1 MAGYSAEGGSYAK
14 VSNGR
19 LFYRRYGD
27 ANGPVLVLVHGLTTP
42 SFVWRDML
50 PDLVAAGFHI
60 LTFDHFGRGFSS
72 YPKQPQTL
80 DFFIQELQE
89 LLDSLNINTPVHL
102 LGYSMGGGIVAAFAA
117 RHPARVNRLVMLA
130 PAGFRAELGGFFD
143 WAARTPLLGD
153 LAMRLFGGR
162 LFRQGSEASIQQE
175 GADPEM
181 VAMQCAETRNSG
193 FAAAVLS
200 SMRNVTSKNLHSEH
214 ARIADQKTPSLAIF
228 AADDTIIPISS
239 AKGLSAANANAK
251 IVIVPDS
258 GHCLAYTHSGTVNKA
273 VLEFLNRA

>member
-1 MAGYSAEGGSYAK
+1 MAGYLAEDGNYAK
-14 VSNGR
+14 ISNGR

-27 ANGPVLVLVHGLTTP
+27 ASGPVLVLVHGLTTP

-50 PDLVAAGFHI
+50 PDLIEAGFHI

-80 DFFIQELQE
+80 EFFIRELLE
-89 LLDSLNINTPVHL
+89 LLDTLNINTPVNL
-102 LGYSMGGGIVAAFAA
+102 LGYSMGGAIVAAFAA
-117 RHPARVNRLVMLA
+117 RHPARVNRLIMLA

-143 WAARTPLLGD
+143 WATRTPLLGD
-153 LAMRLFGGR
+153 LAMRLIGGW
-162 LFRQGSEASIQQE
+162 LFRKGSEASIKQE

-181 VAMQCAETRNSG
+181 VAMQCHETRRSG
-193 FAAAVLS
+193 FSAAVLS

-214 ARIADQKTPSLAIF
+214 ARIAQQKIPALAIF
-228 AADDTIIPISS
+228 AADDTVIPVSS
-239 AKGLSAANANAK
+239 AKGLSAANPNAN
-251 IVIVPDS
+251 IMIVPNA
-258 GHCLAYTHSGTVNKA
+258 GHCLAYTRANTVNKA